1 MVQLIKK
8 PEVRI
13 LTKQGECNVSITLDL
28 NINLNS
34 DGLSVNVSNS
44 EVTAKQKQE
53 DDEVKWAIPDFSN
66 EQIKFGKEQE

>member
-8 PEVRI
+8 QEVKI

-34 DGLSVNVSNS
+34 DGLSVNVG
-44 EVTAKQKQE
+44 EMKAKQKQE
-53 DDEVKWAIPDFSN
+53 DDEVNWAIPDFSN
-66 EQIKFGKEQE
+66 EQIKFGKKGQE